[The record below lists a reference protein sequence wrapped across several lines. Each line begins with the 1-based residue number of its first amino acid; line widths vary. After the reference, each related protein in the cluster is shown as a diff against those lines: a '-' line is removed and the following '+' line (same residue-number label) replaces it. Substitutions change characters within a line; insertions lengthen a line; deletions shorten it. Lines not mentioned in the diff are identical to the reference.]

1 MIVTS
6 HTLAAVTHDGEHS
19 WDDCDIGPPGVTP
32 HYRGWVMGRA
42 GNKPSQSFT
51 NTEKAPTLGSSP
63 WAFSLLLSHLRFYL
77 QLRHYAKQ
85 ASKHSK

>member
-32 HYRGWVMGRA
+32 HYRGRVMGRA
-42 GNKPSQSFT
+42 GNEPSRSLKFH
-51 NTEKAPTLGSSP
+51 NHCEGPSP
-63 WAFSLLLSHLRFYL
+63 G
-77 QLRHYAKQ
+77 
-85 ASKHSK
+85 